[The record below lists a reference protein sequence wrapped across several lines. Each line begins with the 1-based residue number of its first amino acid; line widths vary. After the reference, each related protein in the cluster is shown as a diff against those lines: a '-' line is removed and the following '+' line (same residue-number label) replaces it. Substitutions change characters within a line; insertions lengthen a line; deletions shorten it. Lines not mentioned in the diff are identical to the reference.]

1 MPSFPFPSF
10 FLNDNHFFH
19 DGHLIDVNII
29 SSQMEFY
36 LKENR
41 SVFEKL
47 SDEFKKELEE
57 LP

>member
-1 MPSFPFPSF
+1 MPSFPSF
-10 FLNDNHFFH
+10 FNNDNHFFH
-19 DGHLIDVNII
+19 GGHLIDVNTI

-47 SDEFKKELEE
+47 SDEFKKELKE